1 MYPDIFHIGKLT
13 VHAYGFFL
21 AIGFMIGMF
30 RMIKIAP
37 KYNIEKNDIIDLGV
51 CMLIAGIVGARLLY
65 VLTNLSFYTTL
76 EAFSLWKGG
85 LSFHGAVLSGVLV
98 GLIFSKIKKISFF
111 TILDIVS
118 PSVCIG
124 YGFTR
129 IGCFLNGCCY
139 GIDSSAPWAVNMLTD
154 HGITTCEPVQ
164 LYSCLISFLLF
175 FILTKFEFKKD
186 KPGYVFTWY
195 LIFYGIYRY
204 LIEFIRHHVASDYI
218 IPYVTGGQVLSI
230 IMLVAGI
237 LILFIRYSDIF
248 HFRKVEK

>member
-1 MYPDIFHIGKLT
+1 MYPDLFHIGNLN

-21 AIGFMIGMF
+21 AIGFIFGIF

-37 KYNIEKNDIIDLGV
+37 KYNIEKNDVIDLGIY
-51 CMLIAGIVGARLLY
+51 MLIAGIVGSRLLY
-65 VLTNLSFYTTL
+65 VLTNLSSYTL
-76 EAFSLWKGG
+76 GEAFCLWKGG
-85 LSFHGAVLSGVLV
+85 LSFHGAIIAGLLV
-98 GLIFSKIKKISFF
+98 GYIYSKIKKIH
-111 TILDIVS
+111 ILTLLDLIC

-139 GIDSSAPWAVNMLTD
+139 GIDSSMPWACSMFTD

-164 LYSCLISFLLF
+164 LYACAISFLMF

-195 LIFYGIYRY
+195 LILYGIYRY
-204 LIEFIRHHVASDYI
+204 LIEFIRHHIASDYI
-218 IPYVTGGQVLSI
+218 FPYVTGGQLLSLFMI
-230 IMLVAGI
+230 I
-237 LILFIRYSDIF
+237 F
-248 HFRKVEK
+248 